1 MECEEEEQEA
11 PVAGATLNQKKTFN
25 SKQAPLREREG
36 GREGARERE
45 RESAREERCL
55 LKCERGSAP
64 FRSLALANEE
74 KANEEP
80 TLKTK

>member
-1 MECEEEEQEA
+1 VECEEEEQEA
-11 PVAGATLNQKKTFN
+11 PVAGATLNQKKN
-25 SKQAPLREREG
+25 VQLQAGASARKRGRERG
-36 GREGARERE
+36 SERE

-80 TLKTK
+80 TLKTE